1 MIITLR
7 GGVPLHSI
15 RHQIWQK
22 EANANRLNLFDLSLN
37 ARREGGGLQKD
48 RVTSRKTSERRSEI

>member
-7 GGVPLHSI
+7 GRVPLHSI

-22 EANANRLNLFDLSLN
+22 EANANRLDLFDLSLN
-37 ARREGGGLQKD
+37 AKIGGGLQKY
-48 RVTSRKTSERRSEI
+48 RIFPLQTSGRRSEAL